1 MLNLEVDCSEGE
13 PMKEKDVFDEIIE
26 VGKRR
31 GVLTY
36 DEINEALPSEFFTPD
51 EIEDLMDLL
60 SDMGVRIVDEEQA
73 TPLEEVEAQ
82 EYEKTEDLVQ
92 AYFHSMGD
100 ISILTKDEEVELAKK
115 LEEGK
120 GIIAGIIQPL
130 PITKKIENNFV
141 SDEEIVEEDE
151 RASQIMDLTLIRLE
165 QLVKKAKRLL
175 DDLSPYGGSLK
186 SLKNL
191 IKNEQSK
198 KKIRSIKLVAM
209 EDAANRAQVIL
220 KKIESEVGIKVEDLL
235 NKWERISK
243 AQAYVLEAKNELITR
258 NLRLVVNIA
267 KNYVGRGLPLLDL
280 IQEGNIGL
288 MKAVDKFK
296 YEKGFKFSTYATWW
310 IRQAITRALIDQTKT
325 IRVPVHMMEFYNRVT
340 KASRELT
347 QELGREPTDDEI
359 AKRLSVPTRKVEE
372 VFRAIQ
378 DPIALQTPVG
388 DEDTELEDFIGD
400 KNSPSPYSDAE
411 NKEISGYIK
420 KVLGTLTPKEEKVI
434 RMRFGIGVDR
444 DHTLEEVG
452 RHLTITRE
460 RVRQIEAKALRKLK
474 HPSRLKAL
482 KALVSS

>member
-1 MLNLEVDCSEGE
+1 MRERDIFE
-13 PMKEKDVFDEIIE
+13 EIIDI
-26 VGKRR
+26 GKRR
-31 GVLTY
+31 GILTY
-36 DEINEALPSEFFTPD
+36 DEINDALPSEFFSPD
-51 EIEDLMDLL
+51 EIEDLMDILQ
-60 SDMGVRIVDEEQA
+60 DMGVKVVDHEEA
-73 TPLEEVEAQ
+73 LPAEEEVEEELE

-92 AYFHSMGD
+92 AYFYSMGD
-100 ISILTKDEEVELAKK
+100 ISILTKDEETELAKR

-120 GIIAGIIQPL
+120 AIIKDLVTTLPL
-130 PITKKIENNFV
+130 YRKLEVSLNGDEEEQNQEEERTDEALLQSVEIMGDLMRDVEATDRRITK
-141 SDEEIVEEDE
+141 
-151 RASQIMDLTLIRLE
+151 
-165 QLVKKAKRLL
+165 
-175 DDLSPYGGSLK
+175 YGSLK
-186 SLKNL
+186 GLRAAIREKKRKGVDTRRLEALAKEVDKNY
-191 IKNEQSK
+191 K
-198 KKIRSIKLVAM
+198 KVESEIGAKVDEIRSM
-209 EDAANRAQVIL
+209 W
-220 KKIESEVGIKVEDLL
+220 S
-235 NKWERISK
+235 RIQK
-243 AQAYVLEAKNELITR
+243 ARMLIMTAKNELITR

-347 QELGREPTDDEI
+347 QQLGREPTNEEI
-359 AKRLSVPTRKVEE
+359 AQKLVVPTRKVEE

-411 NKEISGYIK
+411 KTETSEQIQQ
-420 KVLGTLTPKEEKVI
+420 VLKTLTPKEEMVI
-434 RMRFGIGVDR
+434 RMRFGIGADR

-452 RHLTITRE
+452 RHLSITRE

-482 KALVSS
+482 KRLTTTPA

>member
-1 MLNLEVDCSEGE
+1 
-13 PMKEKDVFDEIIE
+13 MKERDIFEEIIDI
-26 VGKRR
+26 GKRR

-36 DEINEALPSEFFTPD
+36 DEINDALPAEFFSPD
-51 EIEDLMDLL
+51 ELEDLMDLL
-60 SDMGVRIVDEEQA
+60 QDMGVKVTDSEEGA
-73 TPLEEVEAQ
+73 IEEEVHEEEEVG

-100 ISILTKDEEVELAKK
+100 ISILTKDEETELAKR

-120 GIIAGIIQPL
+120 EIIKSIVVELPL
-130 PITKKIENNFV
+130 YKKVEATLAIEEEVIEETDEAVDEENGEEEEEKPDEALITSLKILDSLMTKIEIA
-141 SDEEIVEEDE
+141 DRKIG
-151 RASQIMDLTLIRLE
+151 RH
-165 QLVKKAKRLL
+165 
-175 DDLSPYGGSLK
+175 GSLK
-186 SLKNL
+186 DLRKL
-191 IKNEQSK
+191 IAEK
-198 KKIRSIKLVAM
+198 KKKDVNPTKL
-209 EDAANRAQVIL
+209 AALA
-220 KKIESEVGIKVEDLL
+220 KEVQAEYKRVEDEVEVKIDDLKG
-235 NKWERISK
+235 KWDRITR
-243 AQAYVLEAKNELITR
+243 ARALVTEAKNELITR

-340 KASRELT
+340 KATRELT
-347 QELGREPTDDEI
+347 QSLGREPSNEEI
-359 AKRLSVPTRKVEE
+359 GKKLGVPTRKVEE

-411 NKEISGYIK
+411 RNEISDQILMILK
-420 KVLGTLTPKEEKVI
+420 TLTPKEEKVI

-452 RHLTITRE
+452 RHLSITRE

-474 HPSRLKAL
+474 HPSRLRAL
-482 KALVSS
+482 KVLTTA

>member
-1 MLNLEVDCSEGE
+1 
-13 PMKEKDVFDEIIE
+13 MKEREVFEEIIDI
-26 VGKRR
+26 GKRR
-31 GVLTY
+31 GTLTY
-36 DEINEALPSEFFTPD
+36 DEINDTLPSEFFSPD
-51 EIEDLMDLL
+51 ELEDLMDILQ
-60 SDMGVRIVDEEQA
+60 DMGVKVLDYEEPGA
-73 TPLEEVEAQ
+73 AEEVVVEEEETE

-100 ISILTKDEEVELAKK
+100 ISILTKDEETELAKR
-115 LEEGK
+115 LEEGRDIIG
-120 GIIAGIIQPL
+120 GIVVAMPL
-130 PITKKIENNFV
+130 YKKIEADLEAQEEEV
-141 SDEEIVEEDE
+141 EDGEEEIVQKPDE
-151 RASQIMDLTLIRLE
+151 ALII
-165 QLVKKAKRLL
+165 
-175 DDLSPYGGSLK
+175 SLK
-186 SLKNL
+186 MLDNLMRKVEFSDKKISRHGTLKDL
-191 IKNEQSK
+191 RKIINEK
-198 KKIRSIKLVAM
+198 KKKDINPSRL
-209 EDAANRAQVIL
+209 NVISKEVQQEY
-220 KKIESEVGIKVEDLL
+220 KKVESEVGVKIDELKS
-235 NKWERISK
+235 KWERITK
-243 AQAYVLEAKNELITR
+243 ARALVSEAKNELITR

-347 QELGREPTDDEI
+347 QQLGKEPTNEEI
-359 AKRLSVPTRKVEE
+359 AKRLGVPTRKVEE

-400 KNSPSPYSDAE
+400 KSSPSPYFDAE
-411 NKEISGYIK
+411 KNEILDQI
-420 KVLGTLTPKEEKVI
+420 LMILQTLTPKEEKVI

-452 RHLTITRE
+452 RHLSITRE

-474 HPSRLKAL
+474 HPSRLRAL
-482 KALVSS
+482 KVLTTA

>member
-1 MLNLEVDCSEGE
+1 MRERDIFE
-13 PMKEKDVFDEIIE
+13 EIIDI
-26 VGKRR
+26 GKRR
-31 GVLTY
+31 GTLTY
-36 DEINEALPSEFFTPD
+36 DEINDALPSEFFSPD
-51 EIEDLMDLL
+51 ELEDLMDLL
-60 SDMGVRIVDEEQA
+60 QDMGVKVVDYEEPGLA
-73 TPLEEVEAQ
+73 EEEVPEEEEVG

-92 AYFHSMGD
+92 AYFHPMGD
-100 ISILTKDEEVELAKK
+100 ISILTKDEETELAKR
-115 LEEGK
+115 LEEGREIIK
-120 GIIAGIIQPL
+120 EIVAAMPLYKKMEASLEAQEEEETEVEEEKPDEALIMSLKILDNLMRKTELTDRKIGRHGTLRDLRKLIGEKKKKDVNPIKLTALAKEVQTEYKKVEAETGI
-130 PITKKIENNFV
+130 KIEELRIKWDRITNA
-141 SDEEIVEEDE
+141 
-151 RASQIMDLTLIRLE
+151 RA
-165 QLVKKAKRLL
+165 LVT
-175 DDLSPYGGSLK
+175 
-186 SLKNL
+186 
-191 IKNEQSK
+191 
-198 KKIRSIKLVAM
+198 
-209 EDAANRAQVIL
+209 
-220 KKIESEVGIKVEDLL
+220 
-235 NKWERISK
+235 
-243 AQAYVLEAKNELITR
+243 EAKNELITR

-347 QELGREPTDDEI
+347 QQLGREPSNEEI
-359 AKRLSVPTRKVEE
+359 AKKLVVPTRKVEE

-411 NKEISGYIK
+411 RNEISEQILMILK
-420 KVLGTLTPKEEKVI
+420 TLTPKEEKVI

-452 RHLTITRE
+452 RHLSITRE

-474 HPSRLKAL
+474 HPSRLRAL
-482 KALVSS
+482 KVLTTA

>member
-1 MLNLEVDCSEGE
+1 MRERDIFE
-13 PMKEKDVFDEIIE
+13 EIIDI
-26 VGKRR
+26 GKRR
-31 GVLTY
+31 GTLTY
-36 DEINEALPSEFFTPD
+36 DEINDALPSEFFSPD
-51 EIEDLMDLL
+51 ELEDLMDLL
-60 SDMGVRIVDEEQA
+60 QDMGVKVIDYEE
-73 TPLEEVEAQ
+73 PGVSEEEVAEEEEAG

-100 ISILTKDEEVELAKK
+100 ISILTKDEETELAKR
-115 LEEGK
+115 LEEGREIIK
-120 GIIAGIIQPL
+120 GIVTAMPL
-130 PITKKIENNFV
+130 YKRMEESLAANEEEEEGDAIEEEKPDEALIMSLKILDNLMRKIEAA
-141 SDEEIVEEDE
+141 D
-151 RASQIMDLTLIRLE
+151 
-165 QLVKKAKRLL
+165 KKVTR
-175 DDLSPYGGSLK
+175 YGSLK
-186 SLKNL
+186 DLKRL
-191 IKNEQSK
+191 ICEK
-198 KKIRSIKLVAM
+198 KKKDINPLKLGTLAKEVQ
-209 EDAANRAQVIL
+209 DSYKQVEAEVGV
-220 KKIESEVGIKVEDLL
+220 KIEDLRA
-235 NKWERISK
+235 KWDRITN
-243 AQAYVLEAKNELITR
+243 ARALVTEAKNELITR

-347 QELGREPTDDEI
+347 QQLGREPSNEEI
-359 AKRLSVPTRKVEE
+359 AKKLIVPTRKVEE

-411 NKEISGYIK
+411 RNEISEQILMILK
-420 KVLGTLTPKEEKVI
+420 TLTPKEERVI

-452 RHLTITRE
+452 RHLSITRE

-474 HPSRLKAL
+474 HPSRLRAL
-482 KALVSS
+482 KVLTTA

>member
-1 MLNLEVDCSEGE
+1 MRERDIFE
-13 PMKEKDVFDEIIE
+13 EILD

-31 GVLTY
+31 GTLTY
-36 DEINEALPSEFFTPD
+36 DEINEALPSEFYSPD
-51 EIEDLMDLL
+51 ELEDLMDLL
-60 SDMGVRIVDEEQA
+60 QDMGVKVVDSEEGA
-73 TPLEEVEAQ
+73 AAEEEVAEGEETG

-100 ISILTKDEEVELAKK
+100 ISILTKDEETELAK
-115 LEEGK
+115 
-120 GIIAGIIQPL
+120 
-130 PITKKIENNFV
+130 
-141 SDEEIVEEDE
+141 
-151 RASQIMDLTLIRLE
+151 RLE
-165 QLVKKAKRLL
+165 QGKEIIKGIVTKMPLYKKFEASLEVPEEEEEEAESEEEEDKPDEALIMSLKLL
-175 DDLSPYGGSLK
+175 DNLMRKVELSDRKISRHGTLKDLK
-186 SLKNL
+186 KT
-191 IKNEQSK
+191 ITEK
-198 KKIRSIKLVAM
+198 KKKDVNPMKLTALAKEVHS
-209 EDAANRAQVIL
+209 EY
-220 KKIESEVGIKVEDLL
+220 KIVESEVGVKIEELKMMWD
-235 NKWERISK
+235 RITK
-243 AQAYVLEAKNELITR
+243 ARALVMEAKNELITR

-347 QELGREPTDDEI
+347 QTLGREPSNDEI
-359 AKRLSVPTRKVEE
+359 AKKLNVPTRKVEE

-411 NKEISGYIK
+411 KNEISDQILMILK
-420 KVLGTLTPKEEKVI
+420 TLTPKEEKVI

-452 RHLTITRE
+452 RHLSITRE

-474 HPSRLKAL
+474 HPSRLRAL
-482 KALVSS
+482 KVLTTA

>member
-1 MLNLEVDCSEGE
+1 MRERDIFE
-13 PMKEKDVFDEIIE
+13 EIIDI
-26 VGKRR
+26 GKRR
-31 GVLTY
+31 GTLTY
-36 DEINEALPSEFFTPD
+36 DEINDALPSEFFSPD
-51 EIEDLMDLL
+51 ELEDLMDLL
-60 SDMGVRIVDEEQA
+60 QDMGVKVIDYEEPGA
-73 TPLEEVEAQ
+73 AEEEVAEEEEVG

-100 ISILTKDEEVELAKK
+100 ISILTKDEETELAKR
-115 LEEGK
+115 LEEGREIIR
-120 GIIAGIIQPL
+120 GIVTEMPLYKKLEASLESTEEEEEEEIEEEKPDEALIMSLKILDNLMKRIEIADRRIARHGTLKDLKKLIGEKKKKDVNPMKLNALSKEVQADYKRVEAEVGVRIDNL
-130 PITKKIENNFV
+130 KVMWDRITKARSLV
-141 SDEEIVEEDE
+141 S
-151 RASQIMDLTLIRLE
+151 
-165 QLVKKAKRLL
+165 
-175 DDLSPYGGSLK
+175 
-186 SLKNL
+186 
-191 IKNEQSK
+191 
-198 KKIRSIKLVAM
+198 
-209 EDAANRAQVIL
+209 
-220 KKIESEVGIKVEDLL
+220 
-235 NKWERISK
+235 
-243 AQAYVLEAKNELITR
+243 EAKNELITR

-347 QELGREPTDDEI
+347 QQLGREPSNEEI
-359 AKRLSVPTRKVEE
+359 AKKLSVPTRKVEE

-411 NKEISGYIK
+411 KSEISDQILMILK
-420 KVLGTLTPKEEKVI
+420 TLTPKEEKVI

-452 RHLTITRE
+452 RHLSITRE

-474 HPSRLKAL
+474 HPSRLRAL
-482 KALVSS
+482 KVLTTA